1 MSVLTR
7 ANEGEREMSTATTVL
22 APPPDYFGQPA
33 PARPLNDRTIKV
45 GSRHNL
51 RNAPAA
57 VSDLSVIYPEA
68 LVASSQELGWQ
79 NLRALEM
86 RQTISEWTMP
96 PLENHCILVQLGPS
110 VDVTGRI
117 GDENFEQTFEP
128 GAITIVPAGVAV
140 DWQQEDTPSH
150 TLHLYLDPQFLRT
163 TAESIDVDYSQVSI
177 APQFGIRDEHIHHIG
192 MSLRHELK
200 DANVI
205 GRVYADSLAKVLAMQ
220 LVRRYSYLRD
230 LQMSRGGM
238 APRKLRKAI
247 EFINNNFDQEQTVTL
262 SAVAEAVQMSYFHF
276 SRAFKQSMGISP
288 NAYMTEQRIARAR
301 KLLSDTDLPIADIA
315 LRAGFAS
322 QSHFTTT
329 FRKLVWTTPKA
340 FRDRL

>member
-1 MSVLTR
+1 MSSVTSVL
-7 ANEGEREMSTATTVL
+7 AEPSGYFVQPTT
-22 APPPDYFGQPA
+22 
-33 PARPLNDRTIKV
+33 ARPLNNHTLRV

-51 RNAPAA
+51 RIAPAA

-68 LVASSQELGWQ
+68 VMASSQELGWQ

-96 PLENHCILVQLGPS
+96 PLENHCIVVQLGPS
-110 VDVTGRI
+110 VDVTARI
-117 GDENFEQTFEP
+117 GDENFEQSLEP
-128 GAITIVPAGVAV
+128 GAITIVPAGLSV

-163 TAESIDVDYSQVSI
+163 TAESIDVDYNQVSI

-200 DANVI
+200 DSNVI
-205 GRVYADSLAKVLAMQ
+205 GRLYADSLAKVLAMQ
-220 LVRRYSYLRD
+220 LVRRYSYLKD
-230 LQMSRGGM
+230 LQTSRGGM

-247 EFINNNFDQEQTVTL
+247 EFIKDNLDQEQTVTL
-262 SAVAEAVQMSYFHF
+262 SAVSEAVQMSYFHF

-288 NAYMTEQRIARAR
+288 NAYMTEQRIARA
-301 KLLSDTDLPIADIA
+301 KKWLSDTDLPIADIA

>member
-1 MSVLTR
+1 MSTVTSVL
-7 ANEGEREMSTATTVL
+7 A
-22 APPPDYFGQPA
+22 QPA
-33 PARPLNDRTIKV
+33 GYFVQPATARQLNNRTLKV

-51 RNAPAA
+51 RIAPAA

-68 LVASSQELGWQ
+68 VVASSQELGWQ

-96 PLENHCILVQLGPS
+96 PLENHCIVVQLGPS
-110 VDVTGRI
+110 VDVTARI
-117 GDENFEQTFEP
+117 GDENFEQSLEP
-128 GAITIVPAGVAV
+128 GTITIVPAGLSV
-140 DWQQEDTPSH
+140 DWQQSDIESH

-177 APQFGIRDEHIHHIG
+177 APQFGIIDEHIHHIG

-200 DANVI
+200 DSNVI
-205 GRVYADSLAKVLAMQ
+205 GRLYADSLAKVLAMQ
-220 LVRRYSYLRD
+220 LVRRYSYLKD
-230 LQMSRGGM
+230 LQTSRGGM

-247 EFINNNFDQEQTVTL
+247 EFINDNLDQEQTVTL

-276 SRAFKQSMGISP
+276 SRAFKQSMRISP
-288 NAYMTEQRIARAR
+288 NAYMTEQRIARAK
-301 KLLSDTDLPIADIA
+301 KLLSDTNLPIADIA

-340 FRDRL
+340 FRNKL

>member
-1 MSVLTR
+1 MSSAAMVQLRVPAYFIQSATVPPVTKQTAKFGGR
-7 ANEGEREMSTATTVL
+7 QRSEM
-22 APPPDYFGQPA
+22 
-33 PARPLNDRTIKV
+33 
-45 GSRHNL
+45 
-51 RNAPAA
+51 APAA
-57 VSDLSVIYPEA
+57 VTDLSLIYPEA
-68 LVASSQELGWQ
+68 VVASSQPLGWQ

-96 PLENHCILVQLGPS
+96 PLENHCIVVQLGPS
-110 VDVTGRI
+110 VDVTARI
-117 GDENFEQTFEP
+117 GDENFQQSLEP
-128 GAITIVPAGVAV
+128 GAITIVPAGLSV
-140 DWQQEDTPSH
+140 DWQQQDTGSH

-200 DANVI
+200 DSNVI
-205 GRVYADSLAKVLAMQ
+205 GRLYADSLAKVLAMQ
-220 LVRRYSYLRD
+220 LVRRYSYLKD
-230 LQMSRGGM
+230 LQTSHGGM

-247 EFINNNFDQEQTVTL
+247 EFINDNLDQEQTVTL
-262 SAVAEAVQMSYFHF
+262 SAVAEAVQMSYFHL

-288 NAYMTEQRIARAR
+288 NAYMTEQRIARAK
-301 KLLSDTDLPIADIA
+301 KLLSDTNLPIADIA

>member
-1 MSVLTR
+1 MSSATSVL
-7 ANEGEREMSTATTVL
+7 AQPSG
-22 APPPDYFGQPA
+22 YFVQPA
-33 PARPLNDRTIKV
+33 TARPLNNRTLKV

-51 RNAPAA
+51 RIAPTA

-68 LVASSQELGWQ
+68 VVASSQELGWQ

-86 RQTISEWTMP
+86 RQTISEWTIP
-96 PLENHCILVQLGPS
+96 PLENHCIVIQLGPS
-110 VDVTGRI
+110 VDVTARI
-117 GDENFEQTFEP
+117 GDENFEQSLEP
-128 GAITIVPAGVAV
+128 GAITIVPAGLSV

-163 TAESIDVDYSQVSI
+163 TAELIDVDYSLVSI
-177 APQFGIRDEHIHHIG
+177 APQFGIRDEHLHHIG
-192 MSLRHELK
+192 MSLHHELK
-200 DANVI
+200 DANVV
-205 GRVYADSLAKVLAMQ
+205 GRLYADSLAKVLAMQ
-220 LVRRYSYLRD
+220 LVRRYSYLKV
-230 LQMSRGGM
+230 LQTSRGGM

-247 EFINNNFDQEQTVTL
+247 EFINDNLDQEETVSL
-262 SAVAEAVQMSYFHF
+262 SGVAAAVQMSYFHF

-288 NAYMTEQRIARAR
+288 NAYMTEQRIARAK
-301 KLLSDTDLPIADIA
+301 KLLSDTNLPIADIA

-340 FRDRL
+340 FRNKL